1 MTEEAYDFR
10 LPRLSASDLAELNV
24 AALQQYLGKLLVAF
38 QDAGEE
44 ALAVEKEYG
53 VAASRRRMLALEL
66 EYLKQIKSG
75 VQTVLRTIQ

>member
-10 LPRLSASDLAELNV
+10 LLRLSTSDLAELNV